1 MRLEES
7 YKHLEKIEN
16 IGVVLRPQSPNLKEA
31 YLKIER
37 LFKENSI
44 NVLLEENSA
53 NMIDK
58 SGINFDTL
66 CKNVDF
72 LISVGG
78 DGTLIGVVRKSIGY
92 NLPVLGINL
101 GTLGFLTD
109 IKLEELENFIED
121 LIKNNYT
128 ISPRMMI
135 EATINGEK
143 IMAFNDLVIARK
155 NLSSMLEIRAKIDN
169 KAFNTYFGDGL
180 IVATP
185 SGSTAYNLSAGGP
198 IVHPLTNA
206 FILTPVAAH
215 SLTQRPIVVPVD
227 FEIEFKTPNDKAAV
241 IVDGQELYELK
252 EDELIS
258 IKISEQKALMLHR
271 CSRDYFEVLSE
282 KLRWGN

>member
-66 CKNVDF
+66 CKNIDF

-121 LIKNNYT
+121 LIKIT
-128 ISPRMMI
+128 
-135 EATINGEK
+135 
-143 IMAFNDLVIARK
+143 
-155 NLSSMLEIRAKIDN
+155 
-169 KAFNTYFGDGL
+169 
-180 IVATP
+180 
-185 SGSTAYNLSAGGP
+185 
-198 IVHPLTNA
+198 
-206 FILTPVAAH
+206 
-215 SLTQRPIVVPVD
+215 TQ
-227 FEIEFKTPNDKAAV
+227 
-241 IVDGQELYELK
+241 
-252 EDELIS
+252 
-258 IKISEQKALMLHR
+258 
-271 CSRDYFEVLSE
+271 
-282 KLRWGN
+282 

>member
-31 YLKIER
+31 YLKIEE
-37 LFKENSI
+37 LFKRNGI
-44 NVLLEENSA
+44 NVFLEESSA

-58 SGINFDTL
+58 SGIDFNTL

-109 IKLEELENFIED
+109 LKLEELESFIED
-121 LIKNNYT
+121 LLKNNYT

-135 EATINGEK
+135 EATINGEN

-198 IVHPLTNA
+198 IVYPLTNA
-206 FILTPVAAH
+206 FIITPVAAH
-215 SLTQRPIVVPVD
+215 SLTQRPIVVPAD

-252 EDELIS
+252 KDELIS
-258 IKISEQKALMLHR
+258 IKIAQQKALMLHR
-271 CSRDYFEVLSE
+271 SKRDYFEVLSE